1 MNQRQRIAEPEPF
14 LLRNAPLNAR
24 ERERILATPGSVHLS
39 NDKGEMILVR
49 ARGQYHLHWAYHDVE
64 TMRILFPAMWEQI
77 RKQIDPEQADHVQL
91 DLIGLLN
98 RDWFDPMLNSADF
111 FKFAEWM
118 EMVHPDLDPKRVP
131 EFPDGLKMRRAT
143 DDDLDTFSEIWSD
156 AYGELNDG
164 ERAFE
169 AMVEEVTWAGALEE
183 DGEVVGFAMNGAVE
197 ASEGEILA
205 VCVAPEAWGNG
216 YGRLLL
222 AAAAYRHASQG
233 AVRARIKVRPDIKPA
248 LKTCAD
254 EGFRFHRAGL
264 EYRRSV
270 DEEAIQQARE
280 ERRFIGVKAR
290 FGGWR

>member
-14 LLRNAPLNAR
+14 LLRNAPLRPRDR
-24 ERERILATPGSVHLS
+24 ERLLSTPGAVHLT
-39 NDKGEMILVR
+39 NDKGEMLLVR
-49 ARGQYHLHWAYHDVE
+49 ERGQYHLYWAYNDVE
-64 TMRILFPAMWEQI
+64 TMRILFPKMWTQI
-77 RKQIDPEQADHVQL
+77 RKQVDVDEADHVQL
-91 DLIGLLN
+91 DLIGVQN
-98 RDWFDPMLNSADF
+98 RDWFDPMLNDADF
-111 FKFAEWM
+111 YKFAEWM
-118 EMVHPDLDPKRVP
+118 EMIHPDLDPARIP

-164 ERAFE
+164 EHTFE
-169 AMVEEVTWAGALEE
+169 AMVEEVTWAGALER
-183 DGEVVGFAMNGAVE
+183 DGKVVAFAMNGAVE
-197 ASEGEILA
+197 GSEGEILA
-205 VCVAPEAWGNG
+205 VCVAPDEWGHG
-216 YGRLLL
+216 YGRLAL

-248 LKTCAD
+248 LRTAAD

-270 DEEAIQQARE
+270 DEDAIRQARE